1 MPSKLIKQGSKF
13 HCIVDYSYIWD
24 LHPMSNQAGP
34 DLVQSTNTLTVTRE
48 VVNISEKHFRL
59 GGMAAS
65 EWTHSIRAVRDTL
78 VAD

>member
-1 MPSKLIKQGSKF
+1 
-13 HCIVDYSYIWD
+13 
-24 LHPMSNQAGP
+24 MSNQAGP